1 MNILVFVFL
10 LLPVLYQLFMGFR
23 AKERKQLNS
32 IGLQSAVM
40 QIIGTVVGWILFNQI
55 GSDFKTIV
63 IYTGFTFLLCIGS
76 VLMVQHILL
85 IIRNQKK

>member
-1 MNILVFVFL
+1 
-10 LLPVLYQLFMGFR
+10 MGFR